1 MVYANRTQQSIKL
14 QTKARTLRIIACC
27 ACLRLPLI
35 KNMLLTFVE
44 EVWARSIGPCEL
56 TSIHST
62 PNVQSWIGQ
71 SCSPHANIYSREWF
85 YFNLYKR
92 KSSARFF
99 KELWL
104 CKCKTC
110 TLLRI
115 LLKSLLLKDNR
126 RLMWT
131 QMSIILR
138 LGLQNMFLQFGT
150 AIVTAMVK
158 NFETLKPRCNRVKE
172 NFFRL
177 TQALKALEALR
188 QTKVEI
194 VNLNQWLVKRLI
206 SSQTTSEVMLPA
218 ILNAGKR
225 GLVKAIDRFD
235 FDYPILFASYAR
247 MWVKHELLKKPS
259 AVLRTSL
266 TSPPAEVYTFGDIS
280 LKSLIELAKGVANF
294 PPKVPSDDLQARRT
308 NSREVHYGL
317 SLLTSRER
325 RMLMLRCC
333 RPKWT
338 LLAIGNDYKLSK
350 ERVRQLCNRSIKRL
364 QSVQPP
370 FPNIKPSDVNSIH
383 FRIEINKSP
392 HRFVSQNQQKT
403 SPLPSYASS
412 NGIQTSRLLKK

>member
-1 MVYANRTQQSIKL
+1 M
-14 QTKARTLRIIACC
+14 
-27 ACLRLPLI
+27 
-35 KNMLLTFVE
+35 
-44 EVWARSIGPCEL
+44 
-56 TSIHST
+56 
-62 PNVQSWIGQ
+62 
-71 SCSPHANIYSREWF
+71 
-85 YFNLYKR
+85 
-92 KSSARFF
+92 
-99 KELWL
+99 
-104 CKCKTC
+104 
-110 TLLRI
+110 
-115 LLKSLLLKDNR
+115 LKDNR